1 MCVCVYVCEIVIVR
15 AKFCWL
21 VDIQK
26 YEEKK
31 IENKKT
37 TTLLSDVL
45 SSYPYF
51 SKTLD
56 SAFNFKKI
64 KQNFD
69 LRNFKLN
76 KPYVK

>member
-1 MCVCVYVCEIVIVR
+1 M
-15 AKFCWL
+15 
-21 VDIQK
+21 
-26 YEEKK
+26 KK
-31 IENKKT
+31 KKLKIKKT
-37 TTLLSDVL
+37 TTLLSDVM

-56 SAFNFKKI
+56 SALNFKKI